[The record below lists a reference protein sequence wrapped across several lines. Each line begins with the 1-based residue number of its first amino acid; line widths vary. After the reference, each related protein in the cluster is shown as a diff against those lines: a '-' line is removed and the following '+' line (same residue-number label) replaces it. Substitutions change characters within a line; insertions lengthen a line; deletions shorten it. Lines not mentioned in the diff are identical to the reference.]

1 MHLQKRS
8 IKDQSSKILG
18 SPNQFK
24 SLVLPVKII
33 QNKLNNTQMNEK
45 TAVIFETINPGGYG
59 SQKNQISDAE
69 IRKMGSEM
77 ASL

>member
-24 SLVLPVKII
+24 SLVLTDKII
-33 QNKLNNTQMNEK
+33 RNKLNNRQMDEK
-45 TAVIFETINPGGYG
+45 TAVTFETINAGGYV
-59 SQKNQISDAE
+59 SQKKPDAE
-69 IRKMGSEM
+69 FRKMGSEM